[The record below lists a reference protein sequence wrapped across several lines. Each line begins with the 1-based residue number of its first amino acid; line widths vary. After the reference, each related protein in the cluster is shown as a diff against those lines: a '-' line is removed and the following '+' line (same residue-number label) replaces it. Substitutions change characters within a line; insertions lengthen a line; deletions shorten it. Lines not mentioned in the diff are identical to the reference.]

1 MDRQVYIHIPRTGG
15 NSILRAMG
23 SGFSGKVIQHD
34 LRDPNYLFY
43 KDQTQAG
50 DRVYAFVR
58 NPITRAF
65 SSYHFLRQGG
75 LHPPD
80 ALDAYLSGIKA
91 LDFEDFVKFRL
102 EIISRW
108 QIHFIPQTKWLNGA
122 DNLRIYRFEDFNYE
136 FQRFCKDV
144 HISIDTID
152 HVNASSNRE
161 SINLSAR
168 TIGIIQKVYREDFE
182 MFGY

>member
-1 MDRQVYIHIPRTGG
+1 MDRKVFIHIPRTGG
-15 NSILRAMG
+15 NSILRAIG
-23 SGFSGKVIQHD
+23 SAFGGKVIQHD
-34 LRDPNYLFY
+34 LRDPDYLFY
-43 KDQTQAG
+43 KDQTQPG

-80 ALDAYLSGIKA
+80 ALDAYLSGMNA
-91 LDFEDFVKFRL
+91 MDFEDFVKFRL
-102 EIISRW
+102 EVISRW
-108 QIHFIPQTKWLNGA
+108 QIHFIPQSKWLKGA
-122 DNLRIYRFEDFNYE
+122 EDLKIYRFEDFNRE

-144 HISIDTID
+144 HISIDQID
-152 HVNASSNRE
+152 HVNASANGE
-161 SINLSAR
+161 SMNLSET
-168 TIGIIQKVYREDFE
+168 TINIIQKVYREDFE